1 MKNSISKFKQ
11 WVFILFCLPFVV
23 LLCILGLIYLPV
35 DCLKYFNSAYYRNT
49 KEKYY
54 LLSGLSSCF
63 KMYNIIDKNRLPI
76 EFYRD
81 TNVKT
86 IISGYFVY
94 KNVMIS
100 NDNSFFYDEE
110 NKNWLVE
117 QDDDYVIFDETFVQK
132 ELARCNDLSGEKK
145 CSCVIFMIEDDC
157 ISEIENVQTEFEQCR
172 FKIIKNKDY
181 LLALSDIIEYADNLS
196 TK

>member
-23 LLCILGLIYLPV
+23 LLCIFGLIYLPV

-49 KEKYY
+49 KEKYH
-54 LLSGLSSCF
+54 LFSGLSSCF
-63 KMYNIIDKNRLPI
+63 KLYNIINKNRIPI

-86 IISGYFVY
+86 IISGYFAY

-100 NDNSFFYDEE
+100 NDNPFSYDEE
-110 NKNWLVE
+110 NKKWLIE
-117 QDDDYVIFDETFVQK
+117 QDEDYVIFDETFVQK
-132 ELARCNDLSGEKK
+132 ELERCNDLSGEKK
-145 CSCVIFMIEDDC
+145 CNCVIFMIEDDC
-157 ISEIENVQTEFEQCR
+157 ISEAENVQTEFEQCR
-172 FKIIKNKDY
+172 F
-181 LLALSDIIEYADNLS
+181 
-196 TK
+196 